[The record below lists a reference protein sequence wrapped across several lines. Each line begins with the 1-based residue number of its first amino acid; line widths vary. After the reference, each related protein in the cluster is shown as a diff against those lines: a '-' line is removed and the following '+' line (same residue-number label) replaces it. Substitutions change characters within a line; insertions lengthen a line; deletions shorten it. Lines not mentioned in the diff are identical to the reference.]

1 MGMKRKQAAAVKTGG
16 VSADFSR
23 TCAGC
28 ACILEESGAK
38 GGVNYRCNAPGP
50 RKGYTVSNAG
60 RFLPYVPAWCPLLG
74 TGKEGT
80 VKPGWFKGR

>member
-1 MGMKRKQAAAVKTGG
+1 MKNSRPEIRGG
-16 VSADFSR
+16 SADFSR

-28 ACILEESGAK
+28 AFAVEDTAGATNGK
-38 GGVNYRCNAPGP
+38 PWHRCNAEGP

-60 RFLPYVPAWCPLLG
+60 RFLPYVPAWCPLMG

-80 VKPGWFKGR
+80 VKQQ

>member
-1 MGMKRKQAAAVKTGG
+1 MSMKRKQAAAVKKGG

-28 ACILEESGAK
+28 ACVTEEDGAREAL
-38 GGVNYRCNAPGP
+38 YRCSAPGP
-50 RKGYTVSNAG
+50 RKGYTVSCAG

-80 VKPGWFKGR
+80 VKPGWDKGR